1 MKPEEAQIADATMA
15 DQSRDQ
21 GHDKVHPV
29 GSGVGAAAGAATGAA
44 VGIAVGGPVGTLVG
58 AALGAVAGG
67 WVGHEVGETTH
78 IPSRLPKQP
87 KQIADVPKNA
97 RLESGWDP
105 EWDQIYSRPG
115 TLQVPLQ
122 ELHDVRCG
130 RLDTAKFAE
139 YLDRPL
145 KQLAGAMGKNYSAV
159 HKTPAAPD
167 VQPFLQSLKT
177 SLVILEDVLA
187 NRSAVL
193 AWLNSPHPDL
203 GQRTPMDVILQG
215 HPNAV
220 KNMLQAAVIGTPS

>member
-1 MKPEEAQIADATMA
+1 MKPKELQVAGTATTDHDKAHPARSSGAAVSSALLEREIARIPSGLPEKIADASSNSS
-15 DQSRDQ
+15 DLDR
-21 GHDKVHPV
+21 G
-29 GSGVGAAAGAATGAA
+29 
-44 VGIAVGGPVGTLVG
+44 
-58 AALGAVAGG
+58 
-67 WVGHEVGETTH
+67 
-78 IPSRLPKQP
+78 
-87 KQIADVPKNA
+87 
-97 RLESGWDP
+97 
-105 EWDQIYSRPG
+105 WDQIYPAHSRPG

-145 KQLAGAMGKNYSAV
+145 KQIANAMGKNYSAI

-177 SLVILEDVLA
+177 SLVILEDVFG

-203 GQRTPMDVILQG
+203 GQRTPLDVILQG

-220 KNMLQAAVIGTPS
+220 KNMLQAAVIGTPV

>member
-1 MKPEEAQIADATMA
+1 MKPKEAQTQGTARQATRDAWNRVEQRTDA
-15 DQSRDQ
+15 S
-21 GHDKVHPV
+21 
-29 GSGVGAAAGAATGAA
+29 
-44 VGIAVGGPVGTLVG
+44 
-58 AALGAVAGG
+58 
-67 WVGHEVGETTH
+67 
-78 IPSRLPKQP
+78 
-87 KQIADVPKNA
+87 KNA
-97 RLESGWDP
+97 RLESDLNR
-105 EWDQIYSRPG
+105 EWDQIYPAHSRPG

-145 KQLAGAMGKNYSAV
+145 KQIADAMGKNYSAV

-177 SLVILEDVLA
+177 SLVILEDVFG
-187 NRSAVL
+187 NRPAIL

-203 GQRTPMDVILQG
+203 GQRTPLDVILLG

-220 KNMLQAAVIGTPS
+220 KNMLQAAIIGTPS